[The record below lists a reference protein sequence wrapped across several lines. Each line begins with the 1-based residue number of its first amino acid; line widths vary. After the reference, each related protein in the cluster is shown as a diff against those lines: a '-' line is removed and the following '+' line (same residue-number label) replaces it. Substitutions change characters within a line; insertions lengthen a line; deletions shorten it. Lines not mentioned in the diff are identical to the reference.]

1 MTNDLHQDNTIVP
14 LRNVMSLMTLVQR
27 LTDRD
32 PRLPGMA
39 VFYGY
44 SGFGKTTALAHA
56 VNNYGGAHVEVRS
69 TWTRQDFCE
78 AILAELD
85 IPAPKR
91 LSQMVDLIG
100 KQLGQTGQP
109 LFIDEADYLIERN
122 LLKLLRDIHDIALAS
137 AFRGPGANIIMVGEE
152 NLPVQFS
159 RVERFHG
166 RIFDSIPAAQAALE
180 DVDMLAPRYARGIG
194 IDPELKEF
202 LLLESR
208 FSIRRVCSNLAK
220 VLECSNWCGVT
231 TVTRENWE
239 AYSEATEV
247 EFSTGKPPR
256 PRGLL

>member
-1 MTNDLHQDNTIVP
+1 MAKDLHDDKFIVP
-14 LRNVMSLMTLVQR
+14 LRNVMSLLTLAQR

-44 SGFGKTTALAHA
+44 SGFGKTMALAHA
-56 VNNYGGAHVEVRS
+56 IVNYTSVHVEVGS

-78 AILAELD
+78 AVLEELL

-91 LSQMVDLIG
+91 LSQMVELIG
-100 KQLGQTGQP
+100 KELGDTGKV

-122 LLKLLRDIHDIALAS
+122 LMNIVRDIHDIALAKG
-137 AFRGPGANIIMVGEE
+137 AKGRGANIIMVGEE
-152 NLPVQFS
+152 NLPVKFS

-180 DVDMLAPRYARGIG
+180 DVEMLVPRYAPDIEIHSG
-194 IDPELKEF
+194 LKQY
-202 LLLESR
+202 LLTESR

-220 VLECSNWCGVT
+220 VLECAKWSGVSD
-231 TVTRENWE
+231 VTQDHWE
-239 AYSEATEV
+239 TYSEATGV
-247 EFSTGKPPR
+247 EFSTGKPPK